1 MVFSRLKA
9 GLSRTRNRIN
19 NALRRLGGDRS
30 NEETLEALE
39 EVLYTADV
47 GPLAGELLDQ
57 AETMLGKGHF
67 AQAGEMEQWLRD
79 SLREMIPGPSDP
91 PIAMQ
96 TEHPT
101 VILVVGVNG
110 AGKTTSI
117 AKLVKYLQ
125 NQGKSVL
132 VAAGDTYRAAAVEQ
146 LSIWCERL
154 GADMIKSQQGADPA
168 AVAHDGAEA
177 AIARGADVLIV
188 DTAGRLHTQKNLM
201 AELEKISRVLSRK
214 IPDAPHHTMLVL
226 DATTGQNAVQQA
238 KLFGERVPLSG
249 VILSKLDGTAKGGAV
264 LSIFREVGLPVTFIG
279 LGEQLDDFEVFD
291 PDAFV
296 TALFD
301 PRD

>member
-1 MVFSRLKA
+1 MVFSRLRA

-19 NALRRLGGDRS
+19 NALRRLGGDHS

-47 GPLAGELLDQ
+47 GPLAGELLDE
-57 AETMLGKGHF
+57 AAVMLKKGHF
-67 AQAGEMEQWLRD
+67 AQPGEMEQWLRD
-79 SLREMIPGPSDP
+79 SLREMIPGPAEP
-91 PIAMQ
+91 PIALQ
-96 TEHPT
+96 TDTPT

-125 NQGKSVL
+125 DQGQKVL

-146 LSIWCERL
+146 LSIWCDRL
-154 GADMIKSQQGADPA
+154 GADMVKSQQGADPA
-168 AVAHDGAEA
+168 SVAHDGADA
-177 AIARGADVLIV
+177 AMARKADVLIV

-214 IPDAPHHTMLVL
+214 IPDAPHHTLLVL

-264 LSIFREVGLPVTFIG
+264 LSIFREIGLPVTFIG
-279 LGEQLDDFEVFD
+279 LGEQLGDFEVFD
-291 PDAFV
+291 PAAFV
-296 TALFD
+296 QALFD
-301 PRD
+301 PKD